1 MDKDTEYLKS
11 LHRCPI
17 CGELI
22 GCKDKNCDTDE
33 LKAHIP
39 LCREANRV
47 KPLKER
53 HRE

>member
-1 MDKDTEYLKS
+1 MEKDSEYLKS

-17 CGELI
+17 CGGLI
-22 GCKDKNCDTDE
+22 GCEEGDCNINE
-33 LKAHIP
+33 LRVHIL